1 MKKAKELGISSDI
14 VKLFSSRLSEAEFG
28 YKDASSI
35 AKQIQKITSNL

>member
-1 MKKAKELGISSDI
+1 MATTFKVFVNGQYKTFTSAEY
-14 VKLFSSRLSEAEFG
+14 EAEFG